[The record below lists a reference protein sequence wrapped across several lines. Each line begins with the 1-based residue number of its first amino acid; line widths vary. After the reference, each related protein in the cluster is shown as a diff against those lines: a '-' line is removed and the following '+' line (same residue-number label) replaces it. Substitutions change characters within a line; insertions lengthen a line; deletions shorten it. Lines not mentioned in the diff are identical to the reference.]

1 MKKVRSY
8 HASIPNERRIG
19 LASGRV
25 PTPNGHKTSLVSG
38 QAMIMTVLALG
49 GTMLGATTIAGLLM
63 VYQIRQSTDMANS
76 MKAIYAA
83 DAGLEWTL
91 HNFFITASPLPS
103 PAFVDAKSSV
113 SSAMTCK
120 DSGGVILDCATTPP
134 IDIDRVEVRTIG
146 RNGNVNRAFFIN
158 F

>member
-1 MKKVRSY
+1 MEKARSNQVSMPNGRK
-8 HASIPNERRIG
+8 ASLVPG
-19 LASGRV
+19 QTPTPSGR
-25 PTPNGHKTSLVSG
+25 GRGLVSG

-49 GTMLGATTIAGLLM
+49 GTMLGATTVAGLLM

-91 HNFFITASPLPS
+91 HNFFITGSPLPS
-103 PAFVDAKSSV
+103 PVFADAKSSV
-113 SSAMTCK
+113 SSTMTCK
-120 DSGGVILDCATTPP
+120 DSGGQIMSCAGDPLS
-134 IDIDRVEVRTIG
+134 IDKVEVRTVG
-146 RNGNVNRAFFIN
+146 KNGNVNRAFLIN

>member
-1 MKKVRSY
+1 MIRAHS
-8 HASIPNERRIG
+8 S
-19 LASGRV
+19 RV
-25 PTPNGHKTSLVSG
+25 PAPSERKAGLVSG

-103 PAFVDAKSSV
+103 PTFADAKSSV
-113 SSAMTCK
+113 SSTMTCK
-120 DSGGVILDCATTPP
+120 NSSGSLLDCATTPP
-134 IDIDRVEVRTIG
+134 IDIDKVEVRTVG